1 MSLLYYIIA
10 IVVHNWSVSWEGICW
25 SQTLLK
31 DTGVIHNE
39 IIIILPIKNLS
50 LSCKSYN
57 LYDMHLITISL
68 LTAVVLDWAIH
79 INTECVTTHTQSLS
93 GSLAHTHTHTY
104 MGATESAT
112 PRKLILTTTI
122 TFCLHMYPCCSHSAF
137 TVIHV
142 VVANKSPPNFSLH
155 LSH

>member
-93 GSLAHTHTHTY
+93 GSLAHTHTHTHIY
-104 MGATESAT
+104 GSNWICNTKEINSDYYYH
-112 PRKLILTTTI
+112 ILPSHVSMLF
-122 TFCLHMYPCCSHSAF
+122 TFCLHSYTCCCCQQ
-137 TVIHV
+137 
-142 VVANKSPPNFSLH
+142 KPP
-155 LSH
+155 